1 VIVSTDYSDQ
11 NTLSPANGWYIFA
24 TLIGALL
31 LTMLPF
37 QGIFLNLRPDFVA
50 LTMLYWSIHQ
60 PHRVGM
66 SIAFGMGLL
75 VDVSNAGILGQH
87 AMAYCIIT
95 YFALILHRRLRY
107 FNPTQQAPQIGLI
120 LLLMQFI
127 ILIIGLLSG
136 YRFPGWYF
144 FLASIT
150 GMFIWPLVTF
160 SLGILQKPKTDPD
173 AL

>member
-1 VIVSTDYSDQ
+1 MSADYPDQ
-11 NTLSPANGWYIFA
+11 NILSPANGWYIFT
-24 TLIGALL
+24 TLISALL
-31 LTMLPF
+31 LTMMPLK
-37 QGIFLNLRPDFVA
+37 GIFLHLRPDFVA
-50 LTMLYWSIHQ
+50 LTILFWSIHQ

-95 YFALILHRRLRY
+95 YFAHILHRRLRY
-107 FNPTQQAPQIGLI
+107 FNPTQQAPQIGMI

-127 ILIIGLLSG
+127 ILIVGLLSG

-144 FLASIT
+144 FLATIT
-150 GMFIWPLVTF
+150 GMLTWPLITF
-160 SLGILQKPKTDPD
+160 SLERLQKLKTDPD

>member
-1 VIVSTDYSDQ
+1 VSTDYPDQ
-11 NTLSPANGWYIFA
+11 NTLSPASGWFIFT

-31 LTMLPF
+31 LTMLPL
-37 QGIFLNLRPDFVA
+37 QGIFLHLRPDFVA
-50 LTMLYWSIHQ
+50 LTIFYWSIHQ

-66 SIAFGMGLL
+66 SVAFGMGLL

-87 AMAYCIIT
+87 AMAYCVIT
-95 YFALILHRRLRY
+95 YIAVILHRRLRY

-144 FLASIT
+144 FLATIT
-150 GMFIWPLVTF
+150 GMLIWPLITL
-160 SLGILQKPKTDPD
+160 SLEKLQKLKTDPD
-173 AL
+173 EL

>member
-1 VIVSTDYSDQ
+1 
-11 NTLSPANGWYIFA
+11 
-24 TLIGALL
+24 
-31 LTMLPF
+31 MLPL
-37 QGIFLNLRPDFVA
+37 QGIFLHLRPDFVA

-66 SIAFGMGLL
+66 SIAFGMGML

-87 AMAYCIIT
+87 TMAYCVIT
-95 YFALILHRRLRY
+95 YFGLILHRRLRY
-107 FNPTQQAPQIGLI
+107 FNPLQQSPQIGLI

-127 ILIIGLLSG
+127 ILITGLLAG

-150 GMFIWPLVTF
+150 GMIIWPFVTF
-160 SLGILQKPKTDPD
+160 SLGILQRPKINPD
-173 AL
+173 AI

>member
-1 VIVSTDYSDQ
+1 MILSRNYPEQ
-11 NTLSPANGWYIFA
+11 NILSSANGWYIFA

-31 LTMLPF
+31 LSMLPL
-37 QGIFLNLRPDFVA
+37 QGALLHLRPDFVA

-66 SIAFGMGLL
+66 SIAFGMGML

-87 AMAYCIIT
+87 AMAYCVIT
-95 YFALILHRRLRY
+95 YFGLILHRRLRY
-107 FNPTQQAPQIGLI
+107 FNPFQQSPQIGLI

-127 ILIIGLLSG
+127 ILISGLLSG
-136 YRFPGWYF
+136 YLFPGWYF

-150 GMFIWPLVTF
+150 GMMIWPFVTF
-160 SLGILQKPKTDPD
+160 SLGILQRPKTDPD